1 MEAKLELI
9 VVFVF
14 LALPMLVVALALF
27 GAGVAIRLIDLP
39 MRMIRHVKSYAV

>member
-27 GAGVAIRLIDLP
+27 SAGAAIKLIDLP
-39 MRMIRHVKSYAV
+39 MRVIRHVKHYAV